1 MQALY
6 AQQDNKSSPRQPP
19 LVVEQN
25 FKMSLQKEDLTLYR
39 TKSVEWN
46 YFGDRKDNVDQKQ
59 VLCRVGLEIV
69 APKKGN
75 TTHLFS
81 HLISHLKALY
91 NECKAISECHA
102 KQKQKLFW
110 MPLPVLHH
118 TRAIPKGSMQMNS
131 ATKSSKSLYND
142 PFLFSFFFLILQ
154 YV

>member
-102 KQKQKLFW
+102 KQNTLDAFASVAPHKRGPKQIYAD
-110 MPLPVLHH
+110 V
-118 TRAIPKGSMQMNS
+118 S
-131 ATKSSKSLYND
+131 ATKPPQSKSNIMQ
-142 PFLFSFFFLILQ
+142 PAQFTF
-154 YV
+154 